1 MTPVSGDS
9 TPPRWRTILFDSL
22 GWVAVIWAIP
32 IAIVVIGAPIALVI
46 KLVQMLARS
55 F

>member
-1 MTPVSGDS
+1 MLV
-9 TPPRWRTILFDSL
+9 DSL
-22 GWVAVIWAIP
+22 GLVAVIWAIP

-46 KLVQMLARS
+46 KLVQILARS